1 MTIASRSHPS
11 RLGSGVA
18 AHGAAGGRGPGI
30 LGMIAPAMPTSP
42 SLIDHYRA
50 FARYNERFNRQLYDV
65 VAELTDDERSRDLGA
80 FFGSVDR
87 TLHHILQADRIW
99 LSRFRTA
106 GFDFPA
112 LEEAELEY
120 GVQGLAPASTPAFDT
135 LRRERVALDQVILAW
150 IEDLD
155 DEVLGATLRYTN
167 MAGTTR
173 EHVLWIA
180 ISHLFNHQTHHRGQ
194 VTTLLKQLGRDVG
207 VTDFLMFA
215 LG

>member
-1 MTIASRSHPS
+1 
-11 RLGSGVA
+11 
-18 AHGAAGGRGPGI
+18 
-30 LGMIAPAMPTSP
+30 MIAAAMPTSP

-65 VAELTDDERSRDLGA
+65 VARLSDEERSRDLGA
-80 FFGSVDR
+80 FFGSVER

-99 LSRFRTA
+99 LSRFA
-106 GFDFPA
+106 AGGFDFPA

-120 GVQGLAPASTPAFDT
+120 GVQGLSPTETPGFDQ

-155 DEVLGATLRYTN
+155 DEVLGATLRY
-167 MAGTTR
+167 GSLSGSSR
-173 EHVLWIA
+173 EHALWIA
-180 ISHLFNHQTHHRGQ
+180 VSHLFNHQTHHRGQ
-194 VTTLLKQLGRDVG
+194 VTTLLKQLGHDVG

-215 LG
+215 LT